1 MSDRTG
7 KRAEEPGLAFRL
19 VMMAAGM
26 FAFGFLLVPIYDVF
40 CDITGL
46 GGKTDN
52 TAAVI
57 EAEKP
62 DESRLITVEFVA
74 TVNESA
80 PWEFHPTVTSI
91 QVHPGKLYDATYY
104 AKNLTDGNLV
114 GQAVPSVAPGQ
125 AAKYFRKT
133 ECFCFTSQ
141 EFTAG
146 EARDM
151 PLRFIVDRD
160 LPAYIDRLTLSY
172 TFFVSQKLTLVKELP
187 NGTG

>member
-1 MSDRTG
+1 MSERPEPTIG
-7 KRAEEPGLAFRL
+7 KRGLAFRL
-19 VMMAAGM
+19 AIMAVSM

-52 TAAVI
+52 TAAI
-57 EAEKP
+57 ITEEKP

-74 TVNESA
+74 AVNESA
-80 PWEFHPTVTSI
+80 PWEFHPNVTSI
-91 QVHPGKLYDATYY
+91 QVHPGKFYDATYY
-104 AKNLTDGNLV
+104 AKNLTDAGLV

-141 EFTAG
+141 EFQAG
-146 EARDM
+146 EGRDM

-160 LPAYIDRLTLSY
+160 LPAHIDRLTLSY
-172 TFFVSQKLTLVKELP
+172 TFFATTQVALVS
-187 NGTG
+187 N